1 MQYFPCTFCTLSHGV
16 IAGLL
21 FVCVCVCVC
30 VCACMCGCVHVVL
43 VGCRYVKV
51 ALSLTNMISLGMC
64 DVTINQWKLLA
75 CFIDVFRYR
84 WAVWFGYKD
93 YNLS

>member
-1 MQYFPCTFCTLSHGV
+1 M
-16 IAGLL
+16 
-21 FVCVCVCVC
+21 CVCVCVC
-30 VCACMCGCVHVVL
+30 LHVWLCACGFDGVQRCEGCP
-43 VGCRYVKV
+43 
-51 ALSLTNMISLGMC
+51 ISHKYDFFVGMC